1 MKVLSLCLAVPLAL
15 AAPLAWSVASKLSSD
30 AAASTL
36 SSDAGVEPT
45 ALVLTTALVQTTPL
59 VDNAAVSDTPAR
71 PALHG
76 VLPQPPSSS
85 CPPCIQD
92 LTGFPADDLFLYLP
106 AGAYWE
112 DPEWLAQEGVEAW
125 LEAAVK
131 VTRGTQP
138 LSVDVYTM
146 SLFPFQEAGAEHF
159 HRDDI
164 ETAGGVLSVD
174 LYLEADNGV
183 VYDTPIAQRRLP

>member
-1 MKVLSLCLAVPLAL
+1 MTRAVSLALPLAL
-15 AAPLAWSVASKLSSD
+15 AFAATSSNAPALKAAGAS
-30 AAASTL
+30 APVP
-36 SSDAGVEPT
+36 G
-45 ALVLTTALVQTTPL
+45 
-59 VDNAAVSDTPAR
+59 
-71 PALHG
+71 LHG
-76 VLPQPPSSS
+76 VLPQPPTTS

-125 LEAAVK
+125 VEAAVK

>member
-15 AAPLAWSVASKLSSD
+15 AAPLAWSVAS
-30 AAASTL
+30 TL
-36 SSDAGVEPT
+36 SSDAGVEP
-45 ALVLTTALVQTTPL
+45 TALVQTTPL

-76 VLPQPPSSS
+76 VLPQPPTTS
-85 CPPCIQD
+85 CPPCIQE

-125 LEAAVK
+125 VEAAVK

-183 VYDTPIAQRRLP
+183 VYDTPIATRHHEPGELP

>member
-1 MKVLSLCLAVPLAL
+1 MTRAVSLALPLAL
-15 AAPLAWSVASKLSSD
+15 AFAATSSNAPALKT
-30 AAASTL
+30 AAAGAS
-36 SSDAGVEPT
+36 APVPG
-45 ALVLTTALVQTTPL
+45 
-59 VDNAAVSDTPAR
+59 
-71 PALHG
+71 LHG
-76 VLPQPPSSS
+76 VLPQPPSTS
-85 CPPCIQD
+85 CPPCVRE